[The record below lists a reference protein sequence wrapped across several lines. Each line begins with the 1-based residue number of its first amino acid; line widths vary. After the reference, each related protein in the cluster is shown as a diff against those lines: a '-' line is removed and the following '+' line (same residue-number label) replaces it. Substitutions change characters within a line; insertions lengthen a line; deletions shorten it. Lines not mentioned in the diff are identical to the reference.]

1 MLRVGIVDIDTTHPW
16 AIANYINATEKA
28 QVVAVSDSGE
38 TWPKEH
44 VQEFARRLTP
54 PAQVLENA
62 GEMLGKVDA
71 AMFCGNRYDLR
82 VEQVRPFLDAG
93 LPVYIDKPAVGTLSD
108 VRQLEKYVELGARLL
123 MGSSLPLCPE
133 LKEVWRRVSAGSP
146 CGVTVVGWRSLLEY
160 GIHATDAALNIMQSY
175 PQRVRWGAFGPTECV
190 WAELANGQDLLLYTG
205 LAQCQWQVTCMT
217 ADGLYSTML
226 NLGAFRGSHYDLLAQ
241 AFVEMAQTGLT
252 RIPPRWHLE
261 GIKLLIAAKRSR
273 DESRTVA
280 LEELQESDG
289 FDGQEYAEAY
299 RAIASQAKPDEYLSP
314 DRNVLLRRKS
324 QMGFAGSAGLLGK
337 IGGRA
342 VSKAKRIARRV
353 LGPKGTKFVKSALG
367 GLHKK

>member
-1 MLRVGIVDIDTTHPW
+1 MLRVGIVDVDTTHPW
-16 AIANYINATEKA
+16 AIANYLNATGKA
-28 QVVAVSDSGE
+28 QVVAISDSGE

-44 VQEFARRLTP
+44 VREFARRLTS
-54 PAQVLENA
+54 PAQVFESA

-82 VEQVRPFLDAG
+82 IAHVRPFLDAG
-93 LPVYIDKPAVGTLSD
+93 LAVYIDKPAVGRLAD
-108 VRQLEKYVELGARLL
+108 VRKLEEYVESGARLL

-146 CGVTVVGWRSLLEY
+146 CGVIVVGWRSLFEY
-160 GIHATDAALNIMQSY
+160 GIHATDAALNLMQSY
-175 PQRVRWGAFGPTECV
+175 PRRVQWGAFGPTECV

-217 ADGLYSTML
+217 AEGLYSTML

-241 AFVEMAQTGLT
+241 AFVEMTETGQT
-252 RIPPRWHLE
+252 RIPARWHLE

-273 DESRTVA
+273 QESRTVA

-299 RAIASQAKPDEYLSP
+299 RAIAGQAKSQDYLSP
-314 DRNVLLRRKS
+314 NVKVLLRRNP
-324 QMGFAGSAGLLGK
+324 QIGIAGPAGLLGK
-337 IGGRA
+337 IGRRTLP
-342 VSKAKRIARRV
+342 KAKRIAKRI
-353 LGPKGTKFVKSALG
+353 LAPKGTKLVKRMIRRR
-367 GLHKK
+367 

>member
-16 AIANYINATEKA
+16 AIANYLNATRRA

-44 VQEFARRLTP
+44 VQEFARRLTS
-54 PAQVLENA
+54 PAQVFENA
-62 GEMLGKVDA
+62 DEMLGKVDA
-71 AMFCGNRYDLR
+71 VMFCGNRYDLR
-82 VEQVRPFLDAG
+82 IEQVRPFLDAG
-93 LPVYIDKPAVGTLSD
+93 LPIYIDKPAVGKLAD
-108 VRQLEKYVELGARLL
+108 VRSLEKHVEAGARLL

-146 CGVTVVGWRSLLEY
+146 CGVTVVGWRSLFEY
-160 GIHATDAALNIMQSY
+160 GIHATDTALNLMQSS
-175 PQRVRWGAFGPTECV
+175 PQRVKWGAFGPTECV

-217 ADGLYSTML
+217 TEGLYNTML
-226 NLGAFRGSHYDLLAQ
+226 NLTASRGSHYDLLAQ
-241 AFVEMAQTGLT
+241 AFVEMAQTGRT

-273 DESRTVA
+273 EESRTIT
-280 LEELQESDG
+280 LEELKESDG

-299 RAIASQAKPDEYLSP
+299 RAIASQADSQDYLSP
-314 DRNVLLRRKS
+314 NARVLLRGKS
-324 QMGFAGSAGLLGK
+324 QIGIGGSASLLGK
-337 IGGRA
+337 IRRRA
-342 VSKAKRIARRV
+342 VPKAKRIANRI
-353 LGPKGTKFVKSALG
+353 LGPKGTKLVKRMLRRR
-367 GLHKK
+367 